1 MSGSPGSRRPSA
13 SVASQAPVARP
24 GDRWGTAGLALLG
37 VWAALFVVAIAL
49 WVRVAFLSEA
59 DTAERGLVRLAG
71 APIVLVALGL
81 LWWAWWSA
89 RALRRGR
96 REGWTLLLVLGGVA
110 VVQAVLTSRA
120 VLASP
125 TGTGAGVTPPPAG
138 HPARSSAASWRPS
151 RWAWS
156 PSSSPCWPAAAGRR
170 PTRADA
176 GRRELTTQPAGGRQR
191 PGLTT
196 CSRSRTG
203 RPRARAACG

>member
-24 GDRWGTAGLALLG
+24 GDRWGTPGLALLG

-125 TGTGAGVTPPPAG
+125 TGTGAGGDATAGGPPREVVGGLLAVIALG
-138 HPARSSAASWRPS
+138 LVSVVVAVLARRSW
-151 RWAWS
+151 
-156 PSSSPCWPAAAGRR
+156 AAADAAALEDST
-170 PTRADA
+170 PAD
-176 GRRELTTQPAGGRQR
+176 GVSD
-191 PGLTT
+191 PG
-196 CSRSRTG
+196 
-203 RPRARAACG
+203 